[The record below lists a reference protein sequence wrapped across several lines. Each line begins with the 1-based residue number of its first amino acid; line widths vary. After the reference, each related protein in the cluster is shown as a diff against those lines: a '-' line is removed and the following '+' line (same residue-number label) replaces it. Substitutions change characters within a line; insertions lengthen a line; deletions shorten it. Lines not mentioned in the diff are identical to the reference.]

1 MKNKDLILMLVD
13 KSSNAF
19 GTLIGLT
26 EDTKLKVTLTIIQD
40 TIKTALGIDSNL
52 LTSKA
57 LADILVKDQF
67 DIDQTRLL
75 TNLLWT
81 QAELLLKLNQPIA
94 SQTNY
99 ENTLLL
105 IQWQIQQTVEKK
117 HLEKQNKIAELKSLI
132 DTLRQDQDRLRK
144 SANKVKIKI
153 NVC

>member
-1 MKNKDLILMLVD
+1 MNNRNLILMLVD
-13 KSSNAF
+13 KSANAF
-19 GTLIGLT
+19 GELIGLT
-26 EDTKLKVTLTIIQD
+26 GDTKLKVALTIIQD
-40 TIKTALGIDSNL
+40 TIKSTFDIDSNL
-52 LTSKA
+52 LTQKD
-57 LADILVKDQF
+57 LADILVKDQL

-81 QAELLLKLNQPIA
+81 QAEILLKLNQPIA

-117 HLEKQNKIAELKSLI
+117 HLEKQNKIAELKGFI
-132 DTLRQDQDRLRK
+132 DTLQQAQDRLRK